1 MGWGGGGRRPLE
13 VGAKGVEVLIQ
24 ERLLCC
30 WARGG
35 LMGDGGEVQT
45 DSLGANESVARLC

>member
-45 DSLGANESVARLC
+45 YSLGANESVARLC